1 MIRWLRSFIRL
12 MKGLSG
18 CWLLAMLLATQV
30 QTAQVQAA
38 PLRAELLAGESD
50 RDWLLVIEAD
60 GELKG
65 DELSL
70 LPLLRQFAVGR
81 VSISR
86 VNTEVSSLI
95 RWQIPLH
102 LLETSPRQVPPLTL
116 GAEQTPALP
125 IPTPP
130 RTGTLMPQP
139 EARPSPVELQAR
151 VLHQGPLYPG
161 QPFIYE
167 LSLWLPANMEAPN
180 LGEPLGQGFTIRRLG
195 DDRWESPASPG
206 MPGRLIRKWL
216 LQAREPGLHPLE
228 SPRFQGRLPQ
238 DPDTAAQNDAGDLL
252 SARAATLLVKVDKAS
267 VEPVASSL
275 ILRQQFSPARGASVG
290 EPVIRTL
297 TLVMEG
303 GDGNRLP
310 QIPAPALP
318 QGLSMKPD
326 GEQQQERFVAKGV
339 LRFERQWRQALTAQA
354 PGSYTLPALT
364 LSWFNTRTGR
374 IEQARLPTQ
383 TLHIEGDAAPSD
395 PARAPGAESLHWVL
409 WALLLR
415 ALCQGGPRWLAFYR
429 LQRALATR
437 EPDPARWALLAWAAL
452 RLGRPCQ
459 HLANLPCHGDPAM
472 GTLLDDLDRACF
484 AAPGAASQGVD
495 WQRLAQSLCARET
508 FAIAYVLRKL
518 AWARP

>member
-1 MIRWLRSFIRL
+1 M
-12 MKGLSG
+12 
-18 CWLLAMLLATQV
+18 
-30 QTAQVQAA
+30 
-38 PLRAELLAGESD
+38 
-50 RDWLLVIEAD
+50 
-60 GELKG
+60 
-65 DELSL
+65 
-70 LPLLRQFAVGR
+70 
-81 VSISR
+81 
-86 VNTEVSSLI
+86 
-95 RWQIPLH
+95 
-102 LLETSPRQVPPLTL
+102 
-116 GAEQTPALP
+116 
-125 IPTPP
+125 
-130 RTGTLMPQP
+130 
-139 EARPSPVELQAR
+139 
-151 VLHQGPLYPG
+151 
-161 QPFIYE
+161 
-167 LSLWLPANMEAPN
+167 
-180 LGEPLGQGFTIRRLG
+180 
-195 DDRWESPASPG
+195 
-206 MPGRLIRKWL
+206 
-216 LQAREPGLHPLE
+216 
-228 SPRFQGRLPQ
+228 
-238 DPDTAAQNDAGDLL
+238 
-252 SARAATLLVKVDKAS
+252 
-267 VEPVASSL
+267 
-275 ILRQQFSPARGASVG
+275 
-290 EPVIRTL
+290 
-297 TLVMEG
+297 
-303 GDGNRLP
+303 
-310 QIPAPALP
+310 
-318 QGLSMKPD
+318 
-326 GEQQQERFVAKGV
+326 AKGV

-415 ALCQGGPRWLAFYR
+415 ALCQGGPRWLAFYQ

>member
-1 MIRWLRSFIRL
+1 MIPWLRSLIRL
-12 MKGLSG
+12 MKGPSG
-18 CWLLAMLLATQV
+18 WWLLAMLLATQ
-30 QTAQVQAA
+30 AQAA
-38 PLRAELLAGESD
+38 PPRAELLAGESD

-60 GELKG
+60 GALKG

-86 VNTEVSSLI
+86 VNTQVSSLI

-125 IPTPP
+125 IPTRPQ
-130 RTGTLMPQP
+130 TGTLTPQP
-139 EARPSPVELQAR
+139 ETRVSPVELQAR

-238 DPDTAAQNDAGDLL
+238 DPDTVTQSDAGDLF
-252 SARAATLLVKVDKAS
+252 SARAATLFVKVDKAP

-275 ILRQQFSPARGASVG
+275 VLRQQFSPARGARVG

-326 GEQQQERFVAKGV
+326 GEQQQERFVAKGA
-339 LRFERQWRQALTAQA
+339 LRFERQWRQALTAETA
-354 PGSYTLPALT
+354 GSYTLPAVT
-364 LSWFNTRTGR
+364 LSWFNTSTGR
-374 IEQARLPTQ
+374 IEQAQLPAQ

-395 PARAPGAESLHWVL
+395 PAKAPGAESLPWVL

-415 ALCQGGPRWLAFYR
+415 ALLQGGPRWLAFYR
-429 LQRALATR
+429 LQRALAAR
-437 EPDPARWALLAWAAL
+437 EPDLARWALLAWAGL
-452 RLGRPCQ
+452 RWGQPCQ
-459 HLANLPCHGDPAM
+459 HLASLPCHGDTAM

-484 AAPGAASQGVD
+484 SAPKAAGQGVD
-495 WQRLAQSLCARET
+495 WQGLALALCARET